1 MTRSKADLRRA
12 VLLVAPSIVVVA
24 VFVYGFIGWSVR
36 VSMSAWVGIRPDWT
50 FVGLD
55 NYVELFRSRRFII
68 DIQNTFYFTLF
79 FILLTVVA
87 GFLLAFLVNR
97 RIRGESIF
105 RTLYLFPMALSF
117 IVTGVIWRW
126 LLNPRYGIN
135 VILYNIS
142 ESLGTFGWYTVT
154 TQVMGF
160 RLALIG
166 LILAASWQFTGYTM
180 AMYLAG
186 LRGIPDELV
195 ESARIDGAN
204 EMVIIRK
211 VILPLLRPITLSAMI
226 VLGHISLKIF
236 DLVYAM
242 SGSGPAFATDFPGI
256 FMFETTFRGN
266 RYAQGAAIS
275 IIMLAM
281 VALVIVPYLVNT
293 FRREHT

>member
-1 MTRSKADLRRA
+1 MTRSKSDLRRA
-12 VLLVAPSIVVVA
+12 VLLVAPSIIVVA
-24 VFVYGFIGWSVR
+24 VFVYGFIGWSLR
-36 VSMSAWVGIRPDWT
+36 VSMSAWRGIRPDWT
-50 FVGLD
+50 FVGLE
-55 NYVELFRSRRFII
+55 NYVDLFNSRRFII
-68 DIQNTFYFTLF
+68 DIQNTFYFTIF
-79 FILLTVVA
+79 FILLTVVV
-87 GFLLAFLVNR
+87 GFLLALLINR
-97 RIRGESIF
+97 RIRGESFF

-117 IVTGVIWRW
+117 VVTGVIWRW
-126 LLNPRYGIN
+126 VLNPRYGIN

-154 TQVMGF
+154 TQTMGF
-160 RLALIG
+160 RFALIG

-186 LRGIPDELV
+186 LRGIPDELI
-195 ESARIDGAN
+195 ESARIDGAT
-204 EMVIIRK
+204 ELMVVRK

-281 VALVIVPYLVNT
+281 VALVVVPYLVNA

>member
-1 MTRSKADLRRA
+1 MTRSKTDLWKA
-12 VLLVAPSIVVVA
+12 AALVAPSVVLVG
-24 VFVYGFIGWSVR
+24 VFVYGFIAWSLR
-36 VSMSAWVGIRPDWT
+36 VSVSAWVGIRPDFT
-50 FVGLD
+50 FVGLE
-55 NYVELFRSRRFII
+55 NYIGLFQSPRFII
-68 DIQNTFYFTLF
+68 DLQNTFYFTLF
-79 FILLTVVA
+79 FILLTVVG
-87 GFLLAFLVNR
+87 GFVLAFLINR
-97 RIRGESIF
+97 KIKGEDIF

-126 LLNPRYGIN
+126 LLSPSFGIN
-135 VILYNIS
+135 VVLSRIS
-142 ESLGTFGWYTVT
+142 ETLGEFGWYTVT
-154 TQVMGF
+154 TEIAGF
-160 RLALIG
+160 HLALIG

-186 LRGIPDELV
+186 LRGVPDELI

-204 EMVIIRK
+204 ELVVIRK

-266 RYAQGAAIS
+266 RYAQGASIS
-275 IIMLAM
+275 IIMLLM
-281 VALVIVPYLVNT
+281 VALVVVPYLVNT